1 MSKLR
6 VLHRRNVLFI
16 SVLSGL
22 FLSVLFLQGQLSF
35 ARSMDAVL
43 VIDGSGSM
51 RTTDPERLRVQGA
64 NIFVHLSDESDQI
77 GVVEFYSGIRQS
89 QPLLGMDESGIR
101 EVRNVIDNVTAGGY
115 TNIKIALEKALGIL
129 ERGDP
134 THAQTVILLTD
145 GETDLDPDDPD
156 SYADVS
162 SSLYQEYRLA
172 LEDAPTDSEKEKVK
186 QKYKAILIDANEEK
200 LRGEVLPKYREEGVQ
215 IFTVGL
221 SEYADR
227 DLLEEIASETRAS
240 DRAAEKHSFFAPE
253 ADQLVFIFSMILR
266 AIKGLPRFRCKD
278 EIGTAITTSVDIDD
292 TVEELILEFTFRQSV
307 EPSEVSINITN
318 PHGNL
323 IPPITSGNV
332 VYYSE
337 PTYRLYRVTSPAVGQ
352 WNIRVTATSPVH
364 LRICFFGK
372 SELDISL
379 HRDFGDSYEHGESVP
394 IEAVLTRQGETVSP
408 PSNTIISEFTA
419 HVTKPNGQTESIILY
434 DDGSNGDQQANDGIY
449 TNLYGQTGPPTGQY
463 GVVLRARGIT
473 SAGHPFI
480 REKNNLFFSVLHAFW
495 VEDKEATF
503 KIHPPLPTKTET
515 KNFTLNTTSYK
526 EQEVK
531 LVPSKLGHLESD
543 ELLSKNHILVDESVL
558 VSYNNPREFSLQ
570 VTIPEGQ
577 VFGLYEGD
585 LELKGKMGKAV
596 GHLPI
601 FVDLVDLPR
610 ISLSLE
616 KESSWWYEP
625 VKVKATLSRPDP
637 ELPKVVVAITRLD
650 EVFGILDLLKDDN
663 KLYSGSFKTNQ
674 PGKYI
679 FSIQPSSDY
688 IIEDGEGEVT
698 VSYPPIDVSYKK
710 LGRLR
715 PGKRYDLI
723 VKISCDYLFHQKD
736 YHVTVE
742 IPEEYQQYLEVVME
756 DGGVIRLTPNQEHAA
771 ETEKKIAQI
780 TAEPGLPWFKGVIG
794 QIVVDDPAT
803 VPLVLKETI
812 PWYIWIML
820 GVVITCALLLVWGFF
835 LLPKFTQ
842 EMELIKLT
850 SHGVKADSYHLRTL
864 QKKRL
869 WKTAVTIGSVNDDID
884 GRQKVTVAK
893 LLPRR
898 GGDCDLK
905 PLVEGIKINGKE
917 IEKETSLPNNSVIE
931 IKNQQFQFKKS

>member
-1 MSKLR
+1 MSKPR
-6 VLHRRNVLFI
+6 VLHRKRMLLI
-16 SVLSGL
+16 CVLSGL
-22 FLSVLFLQGQLSF
+22 LLTVLCLQGQLSF

-51 RTTDPERLRVQGA
+51 NTTDPERLRVQGA
-64 NIFVHLSDESDQI
+64 NIFIDLSDEGDRV
-77 GVVEFYSGIRQS
+77 GVVEFCSRIRQS
-89 QPLLGMDESGIR
+89 QSLLVMDESGR
-101 EVRNVIDNVTAGGY
+101 EEVRDVVSRAGAQGY
-115 TNIKIALEKALGIL
+115 TNIKIGLEEALEIL
-129 ERGDP
+129 EEGGDP
-134 THAQTVILLTD
+134 TRAQAVILLTD

-156 SYADVS
+156 SYTDVG
-162 SSLYQEYRLA
+162 SSLYQEYLDA
-172 LEDAPTDSEKEKVK
+172 LEDAYTDSEKEEVK
-186 QKYKAILIDANEEK
+186 QQYKAILIDANKEK
-200 LRGEVLPKYREEGVQ
+200 LREEVLSEYRNRGVQ
-215 IFTVGL
+215 VFTVGL
-221 SEYADR
+221 SSYADQ
-227 DLLEEIASETRAS
+227 DLLEEIASETRVS

-292 TVEELILEFTFRQSV
+292 TVEELILEFTFRQPV
-307 EPSEVSINITN
+307 EPSQVSINITN
-318 PHGNL
+318 PHGSL

-337 PTYRLYRVTSPAVGQ
+337 HMYRLYRVTSPAVGQ

-372 SELDISL
+372 SELDVRL
-379 HRDFGDSYEHGESVP
+379 HREFGDIYEHGESVS
-394 IEAVLTRQGETVSP
+394 IEAELARRGEIVSP
-408 PSNTIISEFTA
+408 PSNIIISEFTA

-434 DDGSNGDQQANDGIY
+434 DDGSNGDQQANDGVY
-449 TNLYGQTGPPTGQY
+449 TNLYTQTEAPTGQY

-480 REKNNLFFSVLHAFW
+480 REKNNLFFVVRHTLSVQPP
-495 VEDKEATF
+495 EASF
-503 KIHPPLPTKTET
+503 KVVLPLSTPTTMVR
-515 KNFTLNTTSYK
+515 NCTLRTTSYRK
-526 EQEVK
+526 EEVN
-531 LVPSKLGHLESD
+531 LTPSILRDLETG
-543 ELLSKNHILVDESVL
+543 EALSEEAISVEENL
-558 VSYNNPREFSLQ
+558 DVSYDNPRVFPLNLTVPPDIAEGSYTGVLRLEGEMGE
-570 VTIPEGQ
+570 VVVPIVVDMVRMTI
-577 VFGLYEGD
+577 L
-585 LELKGKMGKAV
+585 
-596 GHLPI
+596 
-601 FVDLVDLPR
+601 
-610 ISLSLE
+610 LSLE

-637 ELPKVVVAITRLD
+637 DIPEIAVAITRLD

-663 KLYSGSFKTNQ
+663 KVYSGSFKTNQ

-688 IIEDGEGEVT
+688 VIEDGEGEVT

-723 VKISCDYLFHQKD
+723 VKISCDYLFHEKD

-742 IPEEYQQYLEVVME
+742 IPEEYQEYLEVVME

-780 TAEPGLPWFKGVIG
+780 TAEPGLPWFKGAIG

-803 VPLVLKETI
+803 VPLVLKTTI

-820 GVVITCALLLVWGFF
+820 GVVIACALLLVWGFF
-835 LLPKFTQ
+835 LLPRFTQ

-850 SHGVKADSYHLRTL
+850 SHGVKTDSYHLRTL

-869 WKTAVTIGSVNDDID
+869 WKIAITVGSDKDDINVK
-884 GRQKVTVAK
+884 QQVTVIK
-893 LLPRR
+893 LLPRH

-905 PLVEGIKINGKE
+905 PLMEGIKINSNE
-917 IEKETSLPNNSVIE
+917 IRKTTSLPNNSVIE
-931 IKNQQFQFKKS
+931 VENQRFQFKNS